1 MKQTMNI
8 MTIDGSI
15 IPLIGTFE
23 QLENN
28 CNNAIVID
36 SIPFNSF
43 GIDIKEN
50 LPIYRLINQSSQ
62 SNK

>member
-8 MTIDGSI
+8 MTIDDSI

-43 GIDIKEN
+43 GNRHKRESTDLSID
-50 LPIYRLINQSSQ
+50 QSIIT
-62 SNK
+62 K